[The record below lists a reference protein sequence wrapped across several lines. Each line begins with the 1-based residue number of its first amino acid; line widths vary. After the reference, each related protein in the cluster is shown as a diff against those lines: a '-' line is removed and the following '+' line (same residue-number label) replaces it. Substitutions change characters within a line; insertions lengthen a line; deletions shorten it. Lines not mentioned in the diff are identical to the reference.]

1 MEDDGG
7 KADAKKLSD
16 MRSSIGS
23 FTNLFK
29 AQGER
34 DAQKQNKQGTFVGT
48 ALYVA
53 PEMLEHNISGKYTDL
68 WALGCIIYQM
78 LVG

>member
-1 MEDDGG
+1 
-7 KADAKKLSD
+7 

-29 AQGER
+29 AAGDR
-34 DAQKQNKQGTFVGT
+34 DNQKVQKQGTFVGT

-53 PEMLEHNISGKYTDL
+53 PEMLEYNNSGKYTDL

-78 LVG
+78 LVGKSPFQAKTKDKVF